1 MSQFTPTLPKRLSS
15 VQTILSR
22 LNIKWSAF
30 FLLAPSIIVLFAI
43 GIYPLL
49 FAIDVSLRQYQLT
62 KPYLGTPYIGFQNY
76 LLVINDI
83 LFWQS
88 LLRTFIFFALTVPV
102 QIVFGILIAIFLDSL
117 NIKWLSGLLRVILV
131 LPIAITPTV
140 IGLVGRLL
148 FNRDF
153 GFINFLL
160 SLIGIE
166 PIPWLGEPLPAMLT
180 IALVDIWQWTPF
192 ITLVV
197 LSGLTLIPN
206 DVWEAGQL
214 DAGRGWHFFRSIQLP
229 YLLPGLTAVLILRT
243 ADILKLFD
251 MVFVLTRGGPGVST
265 ELISLYVQ
273 RIGFRVFDMGVAS
286 AQAILLLALCIILSR
301 AYIRFF
307 YREIQT

>member
-1 MSQFTPTLPKRLSS
+1 MSQLTPILPKRSAS
-15 VQTILSR
+15 PRIVLSR
-22 LNIKWSAF
+22 FNIKWPAL
-30 FLLAPSIIVLFAI
+30 FLLAPAIIILFAV
-43 GIYPLL
+43 GIYPLV
-49 FAIDVSLRQYQLT
+49 FAVDVSLRQYQLT
-62 KPYLGTPYIGFQNY
+62 KPYLGTPYIGLQNY
-76 LLVINDI
+76 ILVINDT

-88 LLRTFIFFALTVPV
+88 LFRTFTFFVLTVPLQV
-102 QIVFGILIAIFLDSL
+102 ISGILIAIFLDNL

-160 SLIGIE
+160 SLVGIE

-197 LSGLTLIPN
+197 LSGLTLIPH
-206 DVWEAGQL
+206 DVSEAGQL
-214 DAGRGWHFFRSIQLP
+214 DAGRGWHFFRSVQLP

-265 ELISLYVQ
+265 ELVSLYVQ

-286 AQAILLLALCIILSR
+286 AQAILLLVLCIILSR

-307 YREIQT
+307 YREIQA

>member
-1 MSQFTPTLPKRLSS
+1 MSRF
-15 VQTILSR
+15 
-22 LNIKWSAF
+22 NIKWPAL
-30 FLLAPSIIVLFAI
+30 FLLAPAIIILFAV
-43 GIYPLL
+43 GIYPLV
-49 FAIDVSLRQYQLT
+49 FAVDVSLRQYQLT
-62 KPYLGTPYIGFQNY
+62 KPYLGTPYIGLQNY
-76 LLVINDI
+76 ILVINDT

-88 LLRTFIFFALTVPV
+88 LFRTFTFFVLTVPLQV
-102 QIVFGILIAIFLDSL
+102 ISGILIAIFLDNL

-160 SLIGIE
+160 SLVGIE

-197 LSGLTLIPN
+197 LSGLTLIPH
-206 DVWEAGQL
+206 DVSEAGQL
-214 DAGRGWHFFRSIQLP
+214 DAGRGWHFFRSVQLP

-265 ELISLYVQ
+265 ELVSLYVQ

-286 AQAILLLALCIILSR
+286 AQAILLLVLCIILSR

-307 YREIQT
+307 YREIQA

>member
-1 MSQFTPTLPKRLSS
+1 
-15 VQTILSR
+15 
-22 LNIKWSAF
+22 
-30 FLLAPSIIVLFAI
+30 LLAPAIIILFAV
-43 GIYPLL
+43 GIYPLV
-49 FAIDVSLRQYQLT
+49 FAVDVSLRQYQLT
-62 KPYLGTPYIGFQNY
+62 KPYLGTPYIGLQNY
-76 LLVINDI
+76 ILVINDT

-88 LLRTFIFFALTVPV
+88 LFRTFTFFVLTVPLQV
-102 QIVFGILIAIFLDSL
+102 ISGILIAIFLDNL

-160 SLIGIE
+160 SLVGIE

-197 LSGLTLIPN
+197 LSGLTLIPH
-206 DVWEAGQL
+206 DVSEAGQL
-214 DAGRGWHFFRSIQLP
+214 DAGRGWHFFRSVQLP

-265 ELISLYVQ
+265 ELVSLYVQ

-286 AQAILLLALCIILSR
+286 AQAILLLVLCIILSR

-307 YREIQT
+307 YREIQA